1 MLSGVVSAGYSGYW
15 TWKAGPGNKGLRYP
29 LPSWQTKMSSG
40 DSTLTSIPW
49 YAEVF
54 FTGCLTLLHYEN
66 ISPVSL
72 ERPRWRY
79 TSHVALIINLE
90 TSRILFFHTQ
100 MQLYISYREKLSLL
114 HHHLFHNTFLASTYR
129 KNDHQILYL
138 LHLNYIIYSANN
150 INRDYIKERL
160 KCER

>member
-79 TSHVALIINLE
+79 TSHVALMINLE
-90 TSRILFFHTQ
+90 AFEDTLLLFYTGATLSLIEKNFHCCTTTSFIILFWRRRTGRTIIRSLFITLK
-100 MQLYISYREKLSLL
+100 LYN
-114 HHHLFHNTFLASTYR
+114 LF
-129 KNDHQILYL
+129 
-138 LHLNYIIYSANN
+138 
-150 INRDYIKERL
+150 
-160 KCER
+160 C